1 MVQPGSV
8 VTVVSIHA
16 SVKDATSGYLLY
28 LHDNYVSIHASVKDA
43 TWFCS
48 SEMAYLSCFN
58 PRICKRCD
66 GIKRRPNSGLMRFN
80 PRICK
85 RCDSSHSRSKRR
97 LLSFNPRI
105 CKRCDCFWSFC
116 YPLGYCF
123 NPRICKRCD
132 KTVNAYLFTVNVVSI
147 HASVKDAT
155 LVIIRLFLMVSFN
168 PRICKRCDIRFWYW
182 WRLSLVSIH
191 ASVKDATPN
200 NEYGYET
207 LRFQSTHL

>member
-1 MVQPGSV
+1 
-8 VTVVSIHA
+8 
-16 SVKDATSGYLLY
+16 
-28 LHDNYVSIHASVKDA
+28 
-43 TWFCS
+43 
-48 SEMAYLSCFN
+48 MAYLSCFN

-66 GIKRRPNSGLMRFN
+66 GIKRRPNSGLMR
-80 PRICK
+80 
-85 RCDSSHSRSKRR
+85 
-97 LLSFNPRI
+97 
-105 CKRCDCFWSFC
+105 
-116 YPLGYCF
+116 F

-191 ASVKDATPN
+191 ASVKDATCRPY
-200 NEYGYET
+200 YGYSYCHSFNPRICKRCDSFFHFIKHFF
-207 LRFQSTHL
+207 LSFNPRICKRCDYVYDK